1 MLEVGPKEIDAVAKV
16 IRSGK
21 IFRYHAG
28 GQCERFERRY
38 AAKLGARYVCLTS
51 SGTTALTAAM
61 VGLEIGPGDE
71 VIVPAHTYMATAVA
85 VLAAGA
91 IPVLCDID
99 ESITLDPAALEAA
112 IGPRTRAVV
121 PVHMWGVACD
131 MRAIR
136 RIAKKYNLLIVE
148 DACQAVGGSYRGKPL
163 GTLGDAGAFSFNY
176 FKNMTCGEGGAV
188 VANRKAVMNRVRTMI
203 DCCNAYWTGRKAD
216 VQPFVSNGS
225 RASEIQGA
233 LLNVQLDRIDGLVG
247 RLRRQKRRIAAAT
260 TKAGLAPT
268 PVHNPDGECATQI
281 SYLFDTAAQADR
293 FADLAGGTV
302 TGKTGRHTYTEWDA
316 IRAKRGSHHPALDP
330 FNLKANRACRKQY
343 GRDVCKRSLDI
354 LARTVMIGL
363 NPRATAADL
372 QRRIR
377 TINDAAAAVLE

>member
-1 MLEVGPKEIDAVAKV
+1 MLEVGQKEIDAVAKV
-16 IRSGK
+16 IRSGQM
-21 IFRYHAG
+21 FRYHAG
-28 GQCERFERRY
+28 GQCERFEQRY
-38 AAKLGARYVCLTS
+38 AEMLGVRHVCMTS

-71 VIVPAHTYMATAVA
+71 VIVPSHTYMATAVA

-99 ESITLDPAALEAA
+99 ESITLDPAALAKA

-121 PVHMWGVACD
+121 PVHMWGVGCD

-136 RIAKKYNLLIVE
+136 RVAKKHNLLIVE
-148 DACQAVGGSYRGKPL
+148 DACQAVGGDYRGKPL

-188 VANRKAVMNRVRTMI
+188 ATNSKAVMNRVRTMI

-225 RASEIQGA
+225 RASEIEGA
-233 LLNVQLDRIDGLVG
+233 LLNVQLDRIGGLVS
-247 RLRRQKRRIAAAT
+247 RLRKQKQRIAAASV
-260 TKAGLAPT
+260 KAGLTLT
-268 PVHNPDGECATQI
+268 PVHNPEGECATQI
-281 SYLFDTAAQADR
+281 SYLFETPAQADR
-293 FADLAGGTV
+293 FAELAGGTV

-316 IRAKRGSHHPALDP
+316 ILARRGSHHPALDP
-330 FNLKANRACRKQY
+330 FRLPANQKCRMEY
-343 GRDVCKRSLDI
+343 GRDVCKASLDI

-363 NPRATAADL
+363 NPRAKAADVTAKI
-372 QRRIR
+372 RRIAG
-377 TINDAAAAVLE
+377 AAQAVLR